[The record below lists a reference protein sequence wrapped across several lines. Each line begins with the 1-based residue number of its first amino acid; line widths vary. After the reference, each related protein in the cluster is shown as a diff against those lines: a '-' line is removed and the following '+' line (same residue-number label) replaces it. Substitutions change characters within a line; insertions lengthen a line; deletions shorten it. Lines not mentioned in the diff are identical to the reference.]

1 LGRYNALM
9 LSRSTG
15 KLLVCLAIFGIC
27 FGCQANHHQEAR
39 VMTTQPTSR
48 PAVAAK
54 PMFDFSKGAAGF
66 PLVGHLPLNSRD
78 NLVAEMTGGY
88 ASRVAMPTTR
98 PTVVAQGKF
107 PRLDSLNIDL
117 SGGSIRTS
125 IRPTSL
131 KSVHKLVPVA
141 TIKSFS
147 YVACPLKDEDAA
159 ENLTITASDARLE
172 LIRGRNEKEVLV
184 MTDASHGEA
193 AFYVTLAD
201 LRSLVADAAGEG
213 GGRVVFFVNDTKL
226 TMTSPTP
233 RSLQASLEIRG
244 FWLLI
249 PTAITL
255 SGRLDVDQNFNAK
268 LSSLSCTGA
277 EAGGPLLAGLINSA
291 IKKYE
296 GKVMPLAAFPGD
308 HLKVKDLRISVD
320 DTLHINAEFGD

>member
-1 LGRYNALM
+1 MMRQMSMLKFISLAMLLGVL
-9 LSRSTG
+9 
-15 KLLVCLAIFGIC
+15 
-27 FGCQANHHQEAR
+27 GCQENHHPQAR

-66 PLVGHLPLNSRD
+66 PLVGRLPLDSRD

-98 PTVVAQGKF
+98 PTVVARGKF
-107 PRLDSLNIDL
+107 PKLESLNIDL

-141 TIKSFS
+141 TVKSFS

-159 ENLTITASDARLE
+159 ENLTITATDARLE

-184 MTDASHGEA
+184 MTDASHGEVT
-193 AFYVTLAD
+193 FYVTLAD
-201 LRSLVADAAGEG
+201 LRSLVADVAGEG
-213 GGRVVFFVNDTKL
+213 GGRVVFFVDYTKL
-226 TMTSPTP
+226 TMSSENP

-244 FWLLI
+244 FWLLV

-255 SGRLDVDQNFNAK
+255 NGRLDIDQDFNAK

-296 GKVMPLAAFPGD
+296 GKVMPLVAFPGD
-308 HLKVKDLRISVD
+308 HLKMKDLRISVD